1 MAIQGVCVPV
11 PRRLHCRVRHRS
23 SASGQHVHQ
32 RLAGRQQF
40 SVTAAH
46 DSPCGPKVGGFLN
59 RLRRRQE
66 EVFLRSV
73 HLADR
78 DLGHEDGL
86 RAPDASGEGPDT
98 LEVAY
103 EARYA
108 STPIELDVGPWSSGP
123 LAGQTLFG
131 IVELQGPDR
140 FRVDFEPAGP
150 DSDGA
155 ERPAT
160 FSEQTVTFVRKVN

>member
-1 MAIQGVCVPV
+1 MLQTPGRSRCSRRALRGLLATFLAAPFLACVQ
-11 PRRLHCRVRHRS
+11 PRDPLLGEWVSVGSEDTRMTYIFEDDGRARWILE
-23 SASGQHVHQ
+23 
-32 RLAGRQQF
+32 LA
-40 SVTAAH
+40 
-46 DSPCGPKVGGFLN
+46 
-59 RLRRRQE
+59 
-66 EVFLRSV
+66 
-73 HLADR
+73 
-78 DLGHEDGL
+78 
-86 RAPDASGEGPDT
+86 EGPDT

-140 FRVDFEPAGP
+140 FRVDFEPASP

-160 FSEQTVTFVRKVN
+160 FSEQAVTFVRKVN

>member
-1 MAIQGVCVPV
+1 MRTRAF
-11 PRRLHCRVRHRS
+11 RLL
-23 SASGQHVHQ
+23 SA
-32 RLAGRQQF
+32 A
-40 SVTAAH
+40 TAALLTG
-46 DSPCGPKVGGFLN
+46 CGTDVDPSGFTPNTVVETIGDTTVVRTLSG
-59 RLRRRQE
+59 
-66 EVFLRSV
+66 SV
-73 HLADR
+73 WGTEAI
-78 DLGHEDGL
+78 
-86 RAPDASGEGPDT
+86 